1 MPAYLSR
8 AHPERNSGRI
18 TGTVSAL
25 AVHKESASKGSMS
38 GRRILYLSYDG
49 MTDPLGQSQVLPY
62 LVGLAERGH
71 QISLISFEK
80 PARSEAEREAVAA
93 RCADAGID
101 WHPQVY
107 HKRPPILSGLY
118 DLAVMRRAAER
129 LHRLRQFD
137 WVHCRS
143 DLPALVGLAMKRRH
157 GVKFLFDM
165 RGFWADERV
174 DGGLWNM
181 GNPLFRALFHYFKGK
196 EAEFLREADHAV
208 SLTEAGREVLGKQ
221 GARSPIS
228 VIPCCVDFGAFRP
241 AGTAARAEA
250 RERLGIAAEARVA
263 AYLGSI
269 GTWYM
274 LDEMLDCFRV
284 QLDRDRRALFLIV
297 TRDDPDPI
305 RAAAA
310 AKGIRPD
317 AILIRSASREEVP
330 PIIAAADYGLFFIR
344 PTYSKLASCP
354 TKLGELLAMEIPVL
368 TNGGVGD
375 VDQIVTES
383 GAGVVIDRF
392 DKSAYGTALDRLE
405 QLSSA
410 REVWQQ
416 VARRWFDLDA
426 GVVRYDGI
434 YRSAATDVNRSTIR
448 GAWEASE

>member
-1 MPAYLSR
+1 
-8 AHPERNSGRI
+8 
-18 TGTVSAL
+18 
-25 AVHKESASKGSMS
+25 MS

-62 LVGLAERGH
+62 LAGLAKRGH
-71 QISLISFEK
+71 RISLISFEK
-80 PARSEAEREAVAA
+80 RARSKADREAVAA
-93 RCADAGID
+93 KCADAGID
-101 WHPQVY
+101 WHPQDY

-118 DLAVMRRAAER
+118 DLAIMRRVADR

-157 GVKFLFDM
+157 GVRFLFDM

-181 GNPLFRALFHYFKGK
+181 GNPLFRALFRYFKGK

-208 SLTEAGREVLGKQ
+208 SLTEAGREVLEKQ
-221 GARSPIS
+221 GAKSSIS

-241 AGTAARAEA
+241 AGPAARAEA
-250 RERLGIAAEARVA
+250 RERLGIAADARVA
-263 AYLGSI
+263 VYLGSI

-274 LDEMLDCFRV
+274 LGEMLDCFRV
-284 QLDRDRRALFLIV
+284 QLDRDPRALFLII
-297 TRDDPDPI
+297 TRDDPAPI

-310 AKGIRPD
+310 AKGVPPA
-317 AILIRSASREEVP
+317 AILIRGAAREEVP
-330 PIIAAADYGLFFIR
+330 RIAAAADYGLFFIR
-344 PTYSKLASCP
+344 PSYSKIASCP

-375 VDQIVTES
+375 VARIVGDS
-383 GAGVVIDRF
+383 GAGVLVDGF
-392 DKSAYGTALDRLE
+392 EDGAYDDALDRLE
-405 QLSSA
+405 ALPA
-410 REVWQQ
+410 ERDEWRR
-416 VARRWFDLDA
+416 VARQWFDLEA
-426 GVVRYDGI
+426 GVERYDSL
-434 YRSAATDVNRSTIR
+434 YRSAAMDSNKPTNR